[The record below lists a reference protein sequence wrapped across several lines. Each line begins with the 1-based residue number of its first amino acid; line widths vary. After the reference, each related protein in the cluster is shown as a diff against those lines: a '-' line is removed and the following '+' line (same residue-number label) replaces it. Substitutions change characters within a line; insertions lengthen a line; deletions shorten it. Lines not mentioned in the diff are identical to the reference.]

1 MGKIWLA
8 RFLLLNAPGN
18 GDKIMNPNGQTQ
30 TLLCQID
37 DGARPSE
44 DAVADALLLFAVR
57 NDALTPDEAGELQE
71 WDLPTI
77 SEFLALRLNML
88 GYLTQQEVDQL
99 VVTSPEKFH

>member
-1 MGKIWLA
+1 
-8 RFLLLNAPGN
+8 
-18 GDKIMNPNGQTQ
+18 MNTDPQTR

-37 DGARPSE
+37 HGARPSD

-57 NDALTPDEAGELQE
+57 NDALSPDEAGELQA

-88 GYLTQQEVDQL
+88 GYLTRQEVDQL
-99 VVTSPEKFH
+99 VTTSREHCH

>member
-1 MGKIWLA
+1 M
-8 RFLLLNAPGN
+8 NAHP
-18 GDKIMNPNGQTQ
+18 QTR
-30 TLLCQID
+30 TLLSQIGH
-37 DGARPSE
+37 GARPSD

-99 VVTSPEKFH
+99 VETSPHQYH

>member
-1 MGKIWLA
+1 MSMD
-8 RFLLLNAPGN
+8 R
-18 GDKIMNPNGQTQ
+18 QTQ
-30 TLLCQID
+30 TLLCQIGH
-37 DGARPSE
+37 GARPSA

-57 NDALTPDEAGELQE
+57 NDALSPDEAGELQE

-99 VVTSPEKFH
+99 VDPTQATYH

>member
-1 MGKIWLA
+1 MAETDGKT
-8 RFLLLNAPGN
+8 
-18 GDKIMNPNGQTQ
+18 MNTDPQTQ
-30 TLLCQID
+30 TLLCQIGH
-37 DGARPSE
+37 GARPSD

-99 VVTSPEKFH
+99 VVTSRENYH

>member
-1 MGKIWLA
+1 VELA
-8 RFLLLNAPGN
+8 RFLLVQASKTGN
-18 GDKIMNPNGQTQ
+18 KVMVMDLQTR
-30 TLLCQID
+30 TLLCQI
-37 DGARPSE
+37 GHGSRPSE
-44 DAVADALLLFAVR
+44 DTVADALLLFAVR

-99 VVTSPEKFH
+99 VDTSAESYH

>member
-1 MGKIWLA
+1 MA
-8 RFLLLNAPGN
+8 RSVLFQMRGN
-18 GDKIMNPNGQTQ
+18 GDKTMISDRQTQ
-30 TLLCQID
+30 TLLHQIGH
-37 DGARPSE
+37 GARPTE

-99 VVTSPEKFH
+99 VEPSAHSFH

>member
-1 MGKIWLA
+1 M
-8 RFLLLNAPGN
+8 NADP
-18 GDKIMNPNGQTQ
+18 QTQ
-30 TLLCQID
+30 TLLCQI
-37 DGARPSE
+37 GHGVRPSD

-57 NDALTPDEAGELQE
+57 NDALSPDEAGELQE

-99 VVTSPEKFH
+99 VVTSRDSYH

>member
-1 MGKIWLA
+1 
-8 RFLLLNAPGN
+8 
-18 GDKIMNPNGQTQ
+18 MNTNRQTR
-30 TLLCQID
+30 TLLSQI
-37 DGARPSE
+37 GHGVRPSQ

-57 NDALTPDEAGELQE
+57 NDALTPHEAGELQE

-99 VVTSPEKFH
+99 VETSAQNYH

>member
-1 MGKIWLA
+1 
-8 RFLLLNAPGN
+8 
-18 GDKIMNPNGQTQ
+18 MNTDRQTQ
-30 TLLCQID
+30 TILSQID
-37 DGARPSE
+37 HGVRPSD

-57 NDALTPDEAGELQE
+57 NDALTPDEASELQE

-99 VVTSPEKFH
+99 VDTSAESYH

>member
-1 MGKIWLA
+1 
-8 RFLLLNAPGN
+8 
-18 GDKIMNPNGQTQ
+18 MNTDRQTQ
-30 TLLCQID
+30 TLLSQI
-37 DGARPSE
+37 GHGVRPTD

-57 NDALTPDEAGELQE
+57 NDALSPDEAGELQE

-99 VVTSPEKFH
+99 VTTSRDSYH

>member
-1 MGKIWLA
+1 
-8 RFLLLNAPGN
+8 
-18 GDKIMNPNGQTQ
+18 MNTNGQTQ

-37 DGARPSE
+37 DGARPGE